1 MTLPKMIDGLH
12 HQWRAPKERAPV
24 MVFANSL
31 GTDFRLWDRVV
42 SRLPADWG
50 VLRLD
55 KRGHGLS
62 TLPGPVTIDS
72 LAEDVEIL
80 LEAYGVQRFVGIGLS
95 VGGLIMQRLALRRAG
110 AMTHLILSDTAARIG
125 TEEIWNDRINAVRE
139 GGVRAISDQILK
151 NWFPQEYHATDDF
164 KMWRNMLERTAPEG
178 YMAVSAAIRDADFR
192 EDLPRISQPTL
203 AIAGELDGSTPPKM
217 VRQMADRIPNARFE
231 QIANAGH
238 VPCVDRPGAFSE
250 LLLAHLGSAARAG

>member
-12 HQWRAPKERAPV
+12 HLWRAPKERAPV
-24 MVFANSL
+24 LVFANSL

-42 SRLPADWG
+42 SRLPGDWG
-50 VLRLD
+50 LLRLD

-72 LAEDVEIL
+72 LAEDVEVL

-110 AMTHLILSDTAARIG
+110 AMTHLVLSDTAAQIG
-125 TEEIWNDRINAVRE
+125 TKEAWDTRIAAVRE
-139 GGVRAISDQILK
+139 GGVRAVSDQILR
-151 NWFPQEYHATDDF
+151 NWFPPDYCATDDF
-164 KMWRNMLERTAPEG
+164 NMWRNMLERTAPEG
-178 YMAVSAAIRDADFR
+178 YAAVSEAIRDADFR
-192 EDLPRISQPTL
+192 EDLPKISQPTL
-203 AIAGELDGSTPPKM
+203 AIAGEHDGSTPPKM

-231 QIANAGH
+231 QIANSGH
-238 VPCVDRPGAFSE
+238 VPCIDRPAAFSE
-250 LLLAHLGSAARAG
+250 LLLAHLGAAPRGE